1 VTVENG
7 VLRSFD
13 VGLYAHDGANEVR
26 VSSLLVS
33 GNFFGVYI
41 SGTEASVKSS
51 AAAGNGGSGVYVQ
64 GESARVQT
72 ATAVGNHFDGISIDG
87 DAASVRS
94 STASGNESDGIIVAG
109 DAAVVRSNRA
119 EANGFSGGVSDAAG
133 LGIEVVNGSFTTPPV
148 GTNVARGNDAPNEC
162 NPASLC

>member
-1 VTVENG
+1 
-7 VLRSFD
+7 
-13 VGLYAHDGANEVR
+13 
-26 VSSLLVS
+26 
-33 GNFFGVYI
+33 
-41 SGTEASVKSS
+41 VKSS